1 MKSGYIAIVGRP
13 NVGKSTLLNHFIGE
27 KISIISKKA
36 QTTRH
41 NITGIL
47 TTESEQF
54 VFVDTPG
61 FQIQCKNALN
71 KGMNKNIKQILNN
84 VDVIIFMLEAN
95 IFNEKDNAVL
105 NLLCTLNPEIKI
117 IIAINKTD
125 KLKTK
130 QQKENLLP
138 FIQSLQNKIN
148 EKNEKNEKNSN
159 TNFVSIIPIGAE
171 KHKQTEELLNEIKPY
186 LPNNELLFAADEIT
200 TRNERFLS
208 AEYIRE
214 KLFRLLGDELPYNSA
229 VEIEK
234 FETVSENFRKIYAA
248 ILVEKPNHK
257 GIVIGKNGE
266 SLKRIA
272 TSARKDMEKLFG
284 GKIYLELWV
293 KVKSGWADDQNLLKS
308 LGYD

>member
-1 MKSGYIAIVGRP
+1 MKSGYIAIIGRP
-13 NVGKSTLLNHFIGE
+13 NVGKSTLLNHFVGE

-47 TTESEQF
+47 TTETEQF

-95 IFNEKDNAVL
+95 IFNDKDNAVL
-105 NLLCTLNPEIKI
+105 NLLFTLNPQIKI

-148 EKNEKNEKNSN
+148 EHN
-159 TNFVSIIPIGAE
+159 NFVSIIPISAE
-171 KHKQTEELLNEIKPY
+171 KHKQTQELLDEIKPH
-186 LPNNELLFAADEIT
+186 LPNDELLFSADEIT

-208 AEYIRE
+208 SEYIRE

>member
-1 MKSGYIAIVGRP
+1 MKSGYIAIIGRP
-13 NVGKSTLLNHFIGE
+13 NVGKSTLLNHFVGE

-47 TTESEQF
+47 TTETEQF

-95 IFNEKDNAVL
+95 IFNDKDNAVL
-105 NLLCTLNPEIKI
+105 NLLFTLNPQIKI

-148 EKNEKNEKNSN
+148 EHN
-159 TNFVSIIPIGAE
+159 NFVSIIPISAE
-171 KHKQTEELLNEIKPY
+171 KHKQTQELLDEIKPH
-186 LPNNELLFAADEIT
+186 LPNDELLFAADEIT

-208 AEYIRE
+208 SEYIRE

>member
-1 MKSGYIAIVGRP
+1 M
-13 NVGKSTLLNHFIGE
+13 
-27 KISIISKKA
+27 
-36 QTTRH
+36 
-41 NITGIL
+41 
-47 TTESEQF
+47 
-54 VFVDTPG
+54 
-61 FQIQCKNALN
+61 
-71 KGMNKNIKQILNN
+71 
-84 VDVIIFMLEAN
+84 
-95 IFNEKDNAVL
+95 
-105 NLLCTLNPEIKI
+105 
-117 IIAINKTD
+117 
-125 KLKTK
+125 
-130 QQKENLLP
+130 P
-138 FIQSLQNKIN
+138 FIQSLQNKI
-148 EKNEKNEKNSN
+148 NEKNSN
-159 TNFVSIIPIGAE
+159 TNFVSIIPISAE